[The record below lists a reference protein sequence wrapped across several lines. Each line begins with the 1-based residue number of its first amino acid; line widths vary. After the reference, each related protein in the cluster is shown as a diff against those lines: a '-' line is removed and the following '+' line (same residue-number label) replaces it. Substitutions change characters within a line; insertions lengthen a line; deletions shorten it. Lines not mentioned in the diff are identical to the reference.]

1 MLKGMKHR
9 NTNRQDRDT
18 SAGILLDSLITS
30 AKLER
35 SLIEISEGMK
45 NTTRKT
51 IDIFNQKIALCP
63 RLTFSDGVKPVV
75 FGSLFSVGLFS
86 LCCCCGES
94 GLFDISL
101 LFGAKLSFGVSH
113 HRHFG
118 MSSSY
123 SLPHF
128 LQIIRPL
135 SRKNLFVKKI
145 EKNVYATL
153 EKTTRIIASRFK
165 IGGSSFYVS
174 SAFFFLTV
182 SNHCLLST
190 AYSFIVGA
198 CLATGASSPCFL
210 NKCFTSVPNPRR
222 TR

>member
-1 MLKGMKHR
+1 MLKGMKLR
-9 NTNRQDRDT
+9 NTNRKDKDT
-18 SAGILLDSLITS
+18 SGGTSLVS
-30 AKLER
+30 FN
-35 SLIEISEGMK
+35 ISEVFAISSAELGRTLMRISTEMK
-45 NTTRKT
+45 NTMKKT
-51 IDIFNQKIALCP
+51 IDVFNQKMALCP
-63 RLTFSDGVKPVV
+63 RLTFSDGAKLVI
-75 FGSLFSVGLFS
+75 GSLLSAGLFS

-101 LFGAKLSFGVSH
+101 LFGAKLLFGVSH

-145 EKNVYATL
+145 KKCIHESRKK
-153 EKTTRIIASRFK
+153 KTTRIIASRFK

-174 SAFFFLTV
+174 SAFF
-182 SNHCLLST
+182 S
-190 AYSFIVGA
+190 YSF
-198 CLATGASSPCFL
+198 
-210 NKCFTSVPNPRR
+210 
-222 TR
+222 